1 MGDFMFQTENSA
13 RYDQYLQDDKF
24 IIVNKQTGTK
34 QRVRISPDSKKQK
47 TESTIIYL
55 IGLENHMFDFEQ
67 ELIQQTESIK
77 YINLPIDKEFLTK

>member
-24 IIVNKQTGTK
+24 IIVNESTGTK
-34 QRVRISPDSKKQK
+34 HRVRISPDSKRQK
-47 TESTIIYL
+47 TQSTIIYL

-67 ELIQQTESIK
+67 ELI
-77 YINLPIDKEFLTK
+77 